1 MFGYVLNSPTLSCG
15 DMTEPSWPDPGAVAL
30 DVPLPEGVR
39 VRQLARGDVPALI
52 ATLDA
57 WDPELRQLDRAA
69 LTPASYDEAAAFA
82 GEDAAWGRRPV
93 LVIAFEQ
100 AKGPVAYLILA
111 CERRDFLACEL
122 GEGTLAVRLSAVH
135 PQQRGRGL
143 ERALV
148 ELAVQVAKATPGMT
162 LLYQSIA
169 LDDRPASAQL
179 ERAGFRPWAVLPN
192 GGLRRVGSAL
202 LHVPQALWIEL
213 LVDPRLLCRPDPDKL
228 RPRTAALAQLLFDE
242 AEVATP
248 RETTTAALPELE
260 PALAVRL
267 AARPGGR
274 DTWPDIGELAA
285 SLALPP
291 GVVVRAL
298 ARAELPHVLEQL
310 PVWYPPLLHATT
322 DFLTPASY
330 ERVALA
336 GEEARVDRR
345 PGFALVAE
353 VDGELAVF
361 ASYTFR
367 ADRARRLKAELAVV
381 NPEYR
386 RKNLSN
392 HLTPLWVLIARALEA
407 DTIVRWATL
416 SHPHTQLACERQGL
430 ALVGLLPTERW
441 VDAQGVTRLVCEAL
455 YAASLVPD
463 AQRLDVPLNAMPAS
477 VAALARFV
485 GS

>member
-1 MFGYVLNSPTLSCG
+1 M
-15 DMTEPSWPDPGAVAL
+15 
-30 DVPLPEGVR
+30 
-39 VRQLARGDVPALI
+39 
-52 ATLDA
+52 
-57 WDPELRQLDRAA
+57 
-69 LTPASYDEAAAFA
+69 
-82 GEDAAWGRRPV
+82 GRRPV

-100 AKGPVAYLILA
+100 VGGPVAYLILA

-122 GEGTLAVRLSAVH
+122 GEGTLAVQLSAVH

-169 LDDRPASAQL
+169 LDDRPACAQL

-192 GGLRRVGSAL
+192 GGLRRAAVRCCTCRRRCGSSCWSIHGCCA
-202 LHVPQALWIEL
+202 A
-213 LVDPRLLCRPDPDKL
+213 PDPDKL
-228 RPRTAALAQLLFDE
+228 RPRTAALAQLLFDD
-242 AEVATP
+242 AELATP

-260 PALAVRL
+260 PALAARL

-298 ARAELPHVLEQL
+298 ARAELPQVLEQL

-367 ADRARRLKAELAVV
+367 ADRSRGLGARRLKAELAVV
-381 NPEYR
+381 NPEHR
-386 RKNLSN
+386 RKSLSN
-392 HLTPLWVLIARALEA
+392 HLTPLWILIARALEA
-407 DTIVRWATL
+407 NTIVGWATL

-463 AQRLDVPLNAMPAS
+463 AQRLDVSLDAMPAS

>member
-1 MFGYVLNSPTLSCG
+1 M
-15 DMTEPSWPDPGAVAL
+15 
-30 DVPLPEGVR
+30 
-39 VRQLARGDVPALI
+39 
-52 ATLDA
+52 
-57 WDPELRQLDRAA
+57 
-69 LTPASYDEAAAFA
+69 
-82 GEDAAWGRRPV
+82 
-93 LVIAFEQ
+93 
-100 AKGPVAYLILA
+100 
-111 CERRDFLACEL
+111 
-122 GEGTLAVRLSAVH
+122 
-135 PQQRGRGL
+135 
-143 ERALV
+143 
-148 ELAVQVAKATPGMT
+148 
-162 LLYQSIA
+162 
-169 LDDRPASAQL
+169 
-179 ERAGFRPWAVLPN
+179 
-192 GGLRRVGSAL
+192 
-202 LHVPQALWIEL
+202 PQALWIEL

-228 RPRTAALAQLLFDE
+228 RPRTAALAQLLFDD
-242 AEVATP
+242 AELATP

-260 PALAVRL
+260 PALAARL

-298 ARAELPHVLEQL
+298 ARAELPQVLEQL

-367 ADRARRLKAELAVV
+367 ADRSRGLGARRLKAELAVV
-381 NPEYR
+381 NPEHR
-386 RKNLSN
+386 RKSLSN
-392 HLTPLWVLIARALEA
+392 HLTPLWILIARALEA
-407 DTIVRWATL
+407 NTIVGWATL

-463 AQRLDVPLNAMPAS
+463 AQRLDVSLDAMPAS